1 VADPA
6 SPGSALHRP
15 GRVTLPGCAGTT
27 AAATLTA
34 PSRPGRVLA
43 CGRYAA
49 YLSLS
54 GQPGVALAVCASDA
68 VRVPFGIHLSVPAAS
83 ALLARLHP
91 GDRVTIGERAVSADA
106 VQVTVARWWATRPT
120 VGSVADPDLA
130 AWEAALR
137 WAREQHVRA
146 PGLGDDDAEVARFAR
161 ALACRDPSQ
170 ALTAA
175 RRLIGRGPGSTPSGD
190 DLVGSA
196 LAAMRVLAPSHSAA
210 AALWETCGEPVAVA
224 VAARAEAE
232 TTALSAALLR
242 CAARGEPSGELADL
256 LRCTAGAHSDQSAS
270 RAAALRLLRIGH
282 SSGADCLQGVAAV
295 AAALANRG
303 RQMQTTS
310 RGGRR

>member
-1 VADPA
+1 
-6 SPGSALHRP
+6 LRRP
-15 GRVTLPGCAGTT
+15 GRVTLPGCAGTA

-34 PSRPGRVLA
+34 PPRPGRVLA
-43 CGRYAA
+43 GGRYAA

-54 GQPGVALAVCASDA
+54 GRPGVALAVCASDA
-68 VRVPFGIHLSVPAAS
+68 VRMPFGVHLNVPAAS
-83 ALLARLHP
+83 APLARLRP

-106 VQVTVARWWATRPT
+106 LQVTVARWWATRPAM
-120 VGSVADPDLA
+120 GPVADPDLA
-130 AWEAALR
+130 AWDAALR

-161 ALACRDPSQ
+161 ALARHDPSQ

-196 LAAMRVLAPSHSAA
+196 LAAMRVLAPAHPAA
-210 AALWETCGEPVAVA
+210 AALWEACGEPVATA
-224 VAARAEAE
+224 VTARAEAE

-242 CAARGEPSGELADL
+242 CAARGEPSGELASL
-256 LRCTAGAHSDQSAS
+256 LRCAAGAHNDQSAS

>member
-1 VADPA
+1 MADPA
-6 SPGSALHRP
+6 SSGSALRRP
-15 GRVTLPGCAGTT
+15 GRVTLPGCAGTA

-34 PSRPGRVLA
+34 PAQAGRVLA
-43 CGRYAA
+43 GGRYAA
-49 YLSLS
+49 YLALC

-68 VRVPFGIHLSVPAAS
+68 VRVPFGVHLSVPAAS
-83 ALLARLHP
+83 ALLARLRP
-91 GDRVTIGERAVSADA
+91 GDRVTIGELAVSADA
-106 VQVTVARWWATRPT
+106 VQVTVARWWATRPA
-120 VGSVADPDLA
+120 VGPVADPGLA
-130 AWEAALR
+130 AWDAALR
-137 WAREQHVRA
+137 WAREQHVRP

-161 ALACRDPSQ
+161 ALARHDPSQ
-170 ALTAA
+170 AFTAA
-175 RRLIGRGPGSTPSGD
+175 RRLVGRGPGSTPSGD

-196 LAAMRVLAPSHSAA
+196 LAAMRVLAPSHPAA
-210 AALWETCGEPVAVA
+210 DSLWEACGEPVATA

-242 CAARGEPSGELADL
+242 CAARGEPTGELADL
-256 LRCTAGAHSDQSAS
+256 LRCAAGAHSDQSAS
-270 RAAALRLLRIGH
+270 RAAALRLLRVGH